1 MSFYGSSFSFDG
13 VSCEEFGLMLYDFNN
28 TTQGNSK
35 FASLDTLE
43 DRVYQRPRSLLY
55 GTTYKNPLEFRLIFG
70 VNENRAAAGR
80 DIDREEMAIVSSW
93 LMGHQ
98 SYRWLTVDQPDMIN
112 MRYRCVITD
121 LEMIE
126 IGFSKWAYSCT
137 VRCDSPYAYLYP
149 QKFTFTVD
157 GISTVQICSRSTAN
171 DVYYP
176 HVEITLDD
184 CANLTITN
192 TSIGRTFSLKNLPN
206 TSDVI
211 TLNGETGVLSSQSGT
226 SIYPYCNF
234 HWPCLTRGYNNLTIT
249 GNGTFVFTC
258 EFPVNI
264 GG

>member
-1 MSFYGSSFSFDG
+1 MISIIPHRETVSLHHLILWRTGSIRGHGPCFM
-13 VSCEEFGLMLYDFNN
+13 GLHI
-28 TTQGNSK
+28 
-35 FASLDTLE
+35 
-43 DRVYQRPRSLLY
+43 
-55 GTTYKNPLEFRLIFG
+55 KNPLEFRLIFG

-80 DIDREEMAIVSSW
+80 DIDREKMAIVSSW

-184 CANLTITN
+184 CANLSN
-192 TSIGRTFSLKNLPN
+192 VAPY
-206 TSDVI
+206 
-211 TLNGETGVLSSQSGT
+211 SGT
-226 SIYPYCNF
+226 CR
-234 HWPCLTRGYNNLTIT
+234 RGQA
-249 GNGTFVFTC
+249 
-258 EFPVNI
+258 
-264 GG
+264 